1 MTATIFTALLTL
13 AQTDAPGRGE
23 NPSDVGGILIIVGVI
38 VLAVLMVGSAWY
50 FVARSTAKRRH
61 GRRTPGR
68 EG

>member
-1 MTATIFTALLTL
+1 MTATIFTAALTL

-23 NPSDVGGILIIVGVI
+23 NPSDGGGILLIAGAIL
-38 VLAVLMVGSAWY
+38 LAVLMVGSAWY

-61 GRRTPGR
+61 GKRTPGR